1 MNTPLLT
8 IIIVIA
14 LIVGGGLRFQKA
26 CKTGHHAWCVPESMW
41 QHPTKAR
48 APV

>member
-14 LIVGGGLRFQKA
+14 LIVGGGRAFLN
-26 CKTGHHAWCVPESMW
+26 VPSSATDHRQPLSWLEGLD
-41 QHPTKAR
+41 
-48 APV
+48 